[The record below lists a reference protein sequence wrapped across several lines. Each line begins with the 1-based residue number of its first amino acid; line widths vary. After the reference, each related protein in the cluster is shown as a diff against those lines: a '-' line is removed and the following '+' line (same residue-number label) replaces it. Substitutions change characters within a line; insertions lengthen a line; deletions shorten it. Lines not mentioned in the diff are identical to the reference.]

1 VTRDRKATCSKSSRS
16 WSSSQMPPNP
26 FAGRNAYN
34 TLAALGPTVAG
45 RRSVYMRRL
54 GGAYAVSRYVG
65 SDGSASGTTGPAPSQ
80 LQLD

>member
-1 VTRDRKATCSKSSRS
+1 MTRDRKATCSKSSRS
-16 WSSSQMPPNP
+16 WSSSQMPPDP

-54 GGAYAVSRYVG
+54 GGAYAVNAVNAVIPG
-65 SDGSASGTTGPAPSQ
+65 SPDNA
-80 LQLD
+80 